1 MTYKHEWRKKEKQFY
16 IPKNKPE
23 LIDIPEFKFISLR
36 GEGNPNDQ
44 GFADV
49 VSTLYS
55 LAYPIKM
62 TAKKLDVKLDGYQD
76 FTVYPLEGIWDIN
89 DKAKQKF
96 TGTINKEDL
105 VYQIMIRQP
114 HFITDDFYAET
125 LETVKKKKPN
135 ALLDQVSFETI
146 REGKCIQML
155 HLGPFE
161 DEPASFAAM
170 ESYAESQG
178 LERLSKI
185 HKEIYLSDVRRV
197 APEKYKTVLRFNVKE

>member
-1 MTYKHEWRKKEKQFY
+1 VTEKHEWRKKEKQFY

-23 LIDIPEFKFISLR
+23 VIDVPEFKFISLR
-36 GEGNPNDQ
+36 GEGNPNDEA
-44 GFADV
+44 FADA

-62 TAKKLDVKLDGYQD
+62 IAKKMDAKPDGYQD

-89 DKAKQKF
+89 DKAKQTF

-114 HFITDDFYAET
+114 AYISEDFFAEVFDA
-125 LETVKKKKPN
+125 VKKKKPN
-135 ALLDQVSFETI
+135 PLLDQVEFLTAT
-146 REGKCIQML
+146 EGKCVQML

-170 ESYAESQG
+170 EAFAESEG
-178 LERLSKI
+178 LTRVSKL
-185 HKEIYLSDVRRV
+185 HREIYLSDVRRV
-197 APEKYKTVLRFNVKE
+197 APEKYKTVLRFKV